1 MAQLK
6 TVFEPQ
12 ARLLLVAGELDKK
25 FWPGAMRAAADRY
38 NRRQLGW
45 KPPPMKFGQVVWVKS
60 KKDLGPFDPRRERG
74 RYMGPADEG
83 HVVRLDDGTW
93 TRTLSM
99 RIMRDEEY
107 EAQAEDDEGE
117 YVVDHVEPG
126 RRVRGK
132 TTLRDPEVQAMAVAS
147 LSRPEL
153 VRRILSTDMWTSNE
167 ARVTRPQMK
176 EGCMWDGAAYVSVGA
191 YQYGGKN
198 GVTNATYAFPD
209 VTAWATEILKRD
221 HPGYEFSSIA
231 LLKNVATPIHRDD
244 YNLKGGLNLISP
256 LSVTKGSGVWEELM
270 FGDAYR
276 GKYMTKKKGD
286 KEIPGQLLS
295 VEKPAKV
302 NPARYHEPVLGD
314 DGDRILVVGYTVG
327 KWFKLSWMASCSRS
341 WKSWALFCQRKT
353 QPSRL

>member
-1 MAQLK
+1 ML
-6 TVFEPQ
+6 
-12 ARLLLVAGELDKK
+12 
-25 FWPGAMRAAADRY
+25 
-38 NRRQLGW
+38 
-45 KPPPMKFGQVVWVKS
+45 
-60 KKDLGPFDPRRERG
+60 
-74 RYMGPADEG
+74 
-83 HVVRLDDGTW
+83 
-93 TRTLSM
+93 
-99 RIMRDEEY
+99 
-107 EAQAEDDEGE
+107 
-117 YVVDHVEPG
+117 
-126 RRVRGK
+126 
-132 TTLRDPEVQAMAVAS
+132 
-147 LSRPEL
+147 
-153 VRRILSTDMWTSNE
+153 
-167 ARVTRPQMK
+167 
-176 EGCMWDGAAYVSVGA
+176 
-191 YQYGGKN
+191 
-198 GVTNATYAFPD
+198 FPD

-327 KWFKLSWMASCSRS
+327 KVVQVKLDGELQQELEELGFVLPKENATIKAMNWLEPQQEPSAEATSSTTTR
-341 WKSWALFCQRKT
+341 ANP
-353 QPSRL
+353 QPSTRESGFSSSTIEFSVVGSRL